1 MAFPRYTF
9 DEGLSRYRSKSTG
22 RLVSTVAVRRSL
34 EVALDNE
41 ARRARS
47 LAEQLRNR
55 EISLRE
61 WTVQMKAVVKDVQLF
76 SAALAK
82 GGWAQLDQS
91 DFGRVGQ
98 RTRFHYEKLDGFV
111 RDIEAGIPFDG
122 RYLNRA
128 ELYAKAATP
137 TYHAVRE
144 TELADRGFD
153 QVRSVLH
160 EAEHCED
167 CIREDAKGW
176 QPIGTMLPI
185 GQRQCMVNDRC
196 TVLYRNSVTGEEVA
210 A

>member
-1 MAFPRYTF
+1 MAFPSYTF
-9 DEGLSRYRSKSTG
+9 DAALQRYRSKSTG
-22 RLVSTVAVRRSL
+22 RLVSTAAIRRSL

-55 EISLRE
+55 EISLLE
-61 WTVQMKAVVKDVQLF
+61 WQVQMRSTVKNVQLF

-98 RTRFHYEKLDGFV
+98 RVRFHYEKLDGFV
-111 RDIEAGIPFDG
+111 QDIEAGIPFDG

-144 TELADRGFD
+144 TALADKGFD
-153 QVRSVLH
+153 QVRSILH
-160 EAEHCED
+160 PAEHCED
-167 CIREDAKGW
+167 CIREEAKGW
-176 QPIGTMLPI
+176 QPIGEMLPI
-185 GQRQCMVNDRC
+185 GDRECMVNDQCSVR
-196 TVLYRNSVTGEEVA
+196 YRNSVTGEEVA